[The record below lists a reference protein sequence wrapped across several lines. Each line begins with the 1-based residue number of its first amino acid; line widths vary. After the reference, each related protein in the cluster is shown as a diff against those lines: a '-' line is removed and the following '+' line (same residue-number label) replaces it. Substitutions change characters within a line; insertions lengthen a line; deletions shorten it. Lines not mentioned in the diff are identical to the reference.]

1 MRIRSGFSAVMF
13 VSVAAHKK
21 TSILADTGMAQS
33 LGFEPRV
40 GYQPTHDF
48 QSCALDHSANSAS
61 SVVCCGGSTATMI
74 IISCKKNNVKGE
86 NHFFSNI
93 FVIVM
98 NNGGRVVDLT
108 AKILYNRKEYAAK
121 GGGMDGFV

>member
-1 MRIRSGFSAVMF
+1 MLRGICVNQG
-13 VSVAAHKK
+13 KK
-21 TSILADTGMAQS
+21 KASILADTGMAQS

-74 IISCKKNNVKGE
+74 IIARQDTNVKGE
-86 NHFFSNI
+86 NQI
-93 FVIVM
+93 FC
-98 NNGGRVVDLT
+98 
-108 AKILYNRKEYAAK
+108 K
-121 GGGMDGFV
+121 